1 MFYIVVNFV
10 SIASYD
16 IMVLPRTGGSLVEH
30 RAVMW
35 EVVSWTPVGPTLR
48 ALK

>member
-30 RAVMW
+30 WAVMW
-35 EVVSWTPVGPTLR
+35 
-48 ALK
+48 